1 MLQSGHCTQ
10 MTTSVNRSQFN
21 GAPLRCG
28 GTGESLRR
36 CAADKYAATVWS
48 CHFNM
53 FEYLQHVV
61 ESTPQRIKAVLKLK
75 GVQFSAGKVYL
86 MKWLVSIYAFI
97 AAQAYNH
104 SAAAKQTCPAPVS
117 ITPLNILSLSHTL
130 FCTHTHNHRVSG
142 THRSGTHACIHSN
155 TQWPWKQ

>member
-1 MLQSGHCTQ
+1 
-10 MTTSVNRSQFN
+10 
-21 GAPLRCG
+21 
-28 GTGESLRR
+28 
-36 CAADKYAATVWS
+36 
-48 CHFNM
+48 M
-53 FEYLQHVV
+53 FEYLQHIV
-61 ESTPQRIKAVLKLK
+61 ESTPQRIEAVLKLK

-130 FCTHTHNHRVSG
+130 FCTHTHTQPECLEHTG
-142 THRSGTHACIHSN
+142 QAHMPAYTQTRSD
-155 TQWPWKQ
+155 P